1 MKIVVEPAFLIQSAN
16 QMEEQIQAYERQ
28 YRKMYQEVE
37 TMQNS
42 WQGKDNLAYV
52 TQINGFQKDF
62 QQMVILLTQYVQFL
76 KSSAKMYQD
85 TQEERMLQARK
96 LAG

>member
-1 MKIVVEPAFLIQSAN
+1 MKIVVEPAFLIQSAK